1 MSNPNAHSLIYS
13 RLIRSRTC
21 SDEGGTSFSNNLI
34 KECKA
39 TARLLMRQLSE
50 VNAGGFLLADISAP
64 TNYAKASSIKCIKAY
79 AQLEVNL
86 AY

>member
-1 MSNPNAHSLIYS
+1 
-13 RLIRSRTC
+13 
-21 SDEGGTSFSNNLI
+21 
-34 KECKA
+34 
-39 TARLLMRQLSE
+39 MRQLSE
-50 VNAGGFLLADISAP
+50 VNAAGGFLLADISAP